1 LNINAATL
9 ESPAA
14 AGVENMRVIPAMRDL
29 GAMAMLIGSALFT
42 LPGAA
47 AAADS
52 AAGASSNAPTGF
64 VISHIKY
71 ALGKDAGETGACPD
85 GMTEGYG
92 KTSGYNGIGDVFIG
106 KPDLQRQ
113 EGEVEDKYVR
123 RVFTQA
129 MSDPNTKNLCLNPEL
144 GKPDPNFKTVTGK
157 NVPADGIDLDGQ
169 DSRING
175 KAAPNTCPHEDFR
188 GMNGERGIDNQFFR
202 LVGCSKSWQSTG
214 LSNQYEIEMYTGA
227 WGILIT
233 LKGAQ
238 DPRNAKDVE
247 VGIYANADPI
257 QLSPTREALPNA
269 TYAMDQDPRF
279 RATTHGR
286 IVNGVLTTDPVDVR
300 FHVVTNSIHLE
311 RPLQA
316 ARLQVTLTPDGGMDG
331 VLAGYTQVEELY
343 DFQYGFRNGKDAKGN
358 PAPLQ
363 LRAGSSIGQAA
374 VLGHT
379 CQGAY
384 YAMKQLA
391 DGQRD
396 PKTGQ
401 CSALSTQYRI
411 KAIPAFVVD
420 ASTQSINEDLDRNG
434 TKKPDYR

>member
-1 LNINAATL
+1 MYVT
-9 ESPAA
+9 S
-14 AGVENMRVIPAMRDL
+14 AMRL
-29 GAMAMLIGSALFT
+29 R
-42 LPGAA
+42 AA
-47 AAADS
+47 AAAIGGLAIFS
-52 AAGASSNAPTGF
+52 ATAAPAADVAANAPQAGQTGF
-64 VISHIKY
+64 VVSHIAY
-71 ALGKDAGETGACPD
+71 ALSKDASETGACPE
-85 GMTEGYG
+85 GMTKGYG
-92 KTSGYNGIGDVFIG
+92 KSTGFNDIGDAFIG
-106 KPDLQRQ
+106 KPDLQQ
-113 EGEVEDKYVR
+113 KEGEVEDQYVR

-129 MSDPNTKNLCLNPEL
+129 MSDPNVKNLCMNPEL

-169 DSRING
+169 DSHLNG
-175 KAAPNTCPHEDFR
+175 KAARNMCPHEDFR
-188 GMNGERGIDNQFFR
+188 GTNGERGIDNQFFR

-214 LSNQYEIEMYTGA
+214 LSNSYEIEMYTGA

-233 LKGAQ
+233 LKGAG
-238 DPRNAKDVE
+238 DLRNAKDVE

-269 TYAMDQDPRF
+269 TYAVDQDSRF

-300 FHVVTNSIHLE
+300 FHVVTNSMHLE
-311 RPLQA
+311 RPLKD
-316 ARLQVTLTPDGGMDG
+316 ARLRMTVTPDGGLDG
-331 VLAGYTQVEELY
+331 ILAGYAPVEELY
-343 DFQYGFRNGKDAKGN
+343 DYQYGFRNGKDAKGD

-363 LRAGSSIGQAA
+363 LRTISSIGQAA

-391 DGQRD
+391 DGDRD

-401 CSALSTQYRI
+401 CSSLSTQYRI

-420 ASTQSINEDLDRNG
+420 TATQSVNAPLDRAGAPKTDGN
-434 TKKPDYR
+434 YH